1 QFFIFEEVF
10 VMIIALYIVVVFS
23 LTDNSLGNNVFFDC
37 CVGVINVFFCDSVF
51 LRFYFMNENG

>member
-1 QFFIFEEVF
+1 
-10 VMIIALYIVVVFS
+10 MIIALYIVVVFS

-37 CVGVINVFFCDSVF
+37 CVSVINVFFCDSVF